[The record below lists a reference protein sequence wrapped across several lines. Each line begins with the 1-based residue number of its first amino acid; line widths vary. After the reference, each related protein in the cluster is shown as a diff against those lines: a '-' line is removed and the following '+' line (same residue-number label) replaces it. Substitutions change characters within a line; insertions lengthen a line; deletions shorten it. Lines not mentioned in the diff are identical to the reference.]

1 MSAIQAYSDTE
12 ADFFWRHITE
22 QSGGRLLRLG
32 CFEELVGV
40 MVLGLVYNSYDE
52 NQFTVSTTYFIMG
65 THRIGNSSI
74 DTFKKVT

>member
-12 ADFFWRHITE
+12 ADFFWRHITD

-52 NQFTVSTTYFIMG
+52 NQFTVTTT
-65 THRIGNSSI
+65 THIKEIRRRGIL
-74 DTFKKVT
+74 